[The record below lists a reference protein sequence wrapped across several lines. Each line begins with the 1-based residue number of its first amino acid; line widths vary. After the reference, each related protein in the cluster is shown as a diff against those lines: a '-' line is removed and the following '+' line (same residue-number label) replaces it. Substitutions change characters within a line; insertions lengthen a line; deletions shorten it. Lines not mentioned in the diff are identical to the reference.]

1 MTDAEIVRTAAER
14 VMNWRVHFRNTAW
27 WVPVAEEKGIAEHI
41 MAIVREWNPLTSD
54 DHAFMLVDKSLGKV
68 DIKRERNR
76 HWVCIID
83 GGDVVVSKDRR
94 RCIVLACLKAVGVY
108 A

>member
-1 MTDAEIVRTAAER
+1 MTDAEIVRAAAER
-14 VMNWRVHFRNTAW
+14 VMGWREGKPDSGLPYSRL
-27 WVPVAEEKGIAEHI
+27 EGC
-41 MAIVREWNPLTSD
+41 WNPLTSD
-54 DHAFMLVDKSLGKV
+54 DHAFMLVDKLLGKV

-76 HWVCIID
+76 HWICVID

-108 A
+108 V